1 MLKSLLLILILFGCQ
16 TYEFEDEFHFLALGD
31 SYTIGESV
39 AENVRWPNQ
48 LVRKIN
54 ESNSAVRI
62 IAKTG
67 WTTDEL
73 ISAIEDANIKKQYNL
88 VSLLIGVN
96 NQYRGWSIETF
107 ESELQ
112 ELIEIAVS
120 FSKKGSSNL
129 IILSIPDWSAFPF
142 AEGRDIKK
150 ISSEIYDFN
159 SVIKSTAH
167 KNGVAFF
174 DVTDISRLASKQ
186 PELIAEDLL
195 HPSGE
200 MYRLWV
206 EKIINS
212 KEFQEI
218 DF

>member
-1 MLKSLLLILILFGCQ
+1 MCIR
-16 TYEFEDEFHFLALGD
+16 D
-31 SYTIGESV
+31 ST
-39 AENVRWPNQ
+39 
-48 LVRKIN
+48 
-54 ESNSAVRI
+54 
-62 IAKTG
+62 
-67 WTTDEL
+67 
-73 ISAIEDANIKKQYNL
+73 NIKHKYNL

-112 ELIEIAVS
+112 ELITMAVS

-150 ISSEIYDFN
+150 ISNEIDDFN
-159 SVIKSTAH
+159 AIIKRTAQE
-167 KNGVAFF
+167 NGVIFF
-174 DVTDISRLASKQ
+174 DVTDISRLASEQ

>member
-1 MLKSLLLILILFGCQ
+1 MLRSLLLILILLGCR
-16 TYEFEDEFHFLALGD
+16 TYEPEDEFHFLALGD

-39 AENVRWPNQ
+39 AENLRWPNQ
-48 LVRKIN
+48 LAKRIN
-54 ESNSAVRI
+54 ERNTYVRI

-73 ISAIEDANIKKQYNL
+73 LSAIDDTNIKHKYNL

-112 ELIEIAVS
+112 ELITMAVS

-142 AEGRDIKK
+142 AEGRDIKR
-150 ISSEIYDFN
+150 ISREIDDFN
-159 SVIKSTAH
+159 AIVKRTAQE
-167 KNGVAFF
+167 NGVIFF
-174 DVTDISRLASKQ
+174 DVTDISRLASEQ

-206 EKIINS
+206 EKIINN

>member
-1 MLKSLLLILILFGCQ
+1 MLRSLLLILILLGCR
-16 TYEFEDEFHFLALGD
+16 TYEPEDEFHFLALGD

-39 AENVRWPNQ
+39 AENLRWPNQ
-48 LVRKIN
+48 LAKRIN
-54 ESNSAVRI
+54 ERNTYVRI

-73 ISAIEDANIKKQYNL
+73 LSAIDDTNIKHKYNL

-112 ELIEIAVS
+112 ELITMAVS

-150 ISSEIYDFN
+150 ISNEIDDFN
-159 SVIKSTAH
+159 AIIKRTAQE
-167 KNGVAFF
+167 NGVIFF
-174 DVTDISRLASKQ
+174 DVTDISRLASEQ

-206 EKIINS
+206 EKIFNS

>member
-1 MLKSLLLILILFGCQ
+1 MLRSLLLILILLGCR
-16 TYEFEDEFHFLALGD
+16 TYEPEDEFHFLALGD

-39 AENVRWPNQ
+39 AENLRWPNQ
-48 LVRKIN
+48 LAKRIN
-54 ESNSAVRI
+54 ERNTYVRI

-73 ISAIEDANIKKQYNL
+73 LSAIDDTNIKHKYNL

-96 NQYRGWSIETF
+96 NQYRGWSIQTF

-112 ELIEIAVS
+112 ELITMAVS

-150 ISSEIYDFN
+150 IAREIDDFN
-159 SVIKSTAH
+159 AIVKRTAQE
-167 KNGVAFF
+167 NGVLFF
-174 DVTDISRLASKQ
+174 DITDISRLASEQ